1 MKAVKLT
8 QALIKSLKQQTH
20 SYSVWDSQVST
31 LGVRVCSDN
40 QRFYIMRTRNVTQK
54 IASVDQVTLK
64 TARQHALKAF
74 NASLE
79 PSGNKSGRIIRFDAL
94 VRDEWMET
102 VMMNWK
108 PTSQRTGKSALK
120 CHLLKAFGRYPVHRI
135 DSFHVQRWF
144 DELSQTYA
152 GTANR
157 NLDVLR
163 SIFSYAVKQGYCREN
178 PCDGIKQ
185 NRKRTLNRFLS
196 HEELSR
202 FYAALRVVSQ
212 VGGME
217 ACCCQVLQLVLLT
230 GCRISEVTG
239 LKWSYVKGNEWHLP
253 DSKTGAKIVYVGEA
267 AQKLVS
273 RIRKQEKGDL
283 TEDVFP
289 LLSHFVSR
297 PNKVGIVWEQV
308 RTLANIDDVR
318 IHDLRHTFASYAV
331 LEGYPIPMVAKL
343 LGHKRISSTL
353 RYTHVGDA
361 HLEEEAEAIGQ
372 VITGFLTEGTC
383 LAPKKKANIDKGKS
397 KRVKPELVTKK
408 LSNDVLSLTEDQV
421 RRYRDELDF
430 WEWD

>member
-8 QALIKSLKQQTH
+8 QTLIKSLKLQART
-20 SYSVWDSQVST
+20 YNVWDSQVPT

-40 QRFYIMRTRNVTQK
+40 QRFYIMRTQNGSQK
-54 IASVDQVTLK
+54 IASVEQVSLK
-64 TARQHALKAF
+64 TARQHALKTF
-74 NASLE
+74 KASLE
-79 PSGNKSGRIIRFDAL
+79 SNGNKSGRLIRFDAL
-94 VRDEWMET
+94 VRDEWIDK

-108 PTSQRTGKSALK
+108 PTSQGTGRSALK
-120 CHLLKAFGRYPVHRI
+120 CHLLKTFGRYPVHRI

-144 DELSQTYA
+144 DELSQIYA
-152 GTANR
+152 GAANR

-202 FYAALRVVSQ
+202 FDDALEAVSQ
-212 VGGME
+212 IGDME
-217 ACCCQVLQLVLLT
+217 ACCCQVLRLVLLT

-239 LKWSYVKGNEWHLP
+239 LQWSYVKGNEWHLP

-267 AQKLVS
+267 AQKLLS
-273 RIRKQEKGDL
+273 QIRNQQKRSL
-283 TEDVFP
+283 TGDVFP

-297 PNKVGIVWEQV
+297 PNKVGIVWGQV
-308 RTLANIDDVR
+308 RTLANIEDVR

-361 HLEEEAEAIGQ
+361 HIKEEAETIGQ
-372 VITGFLTEGTC
+372 IITGLLMDETHQT
-383 LAPKKKANIDKGKS
+383 PKKKPSNGKGRRKQPNREAKKVS
-397 KRVKPELVTKK
+397 KI
-408 LSNDVLSLTEDQV
+408 VLSETEEQI

-430 WEWD
+430 FEWG